1 MRDPVYRELLEV
13 MKKRGGDF
21 SGMDIPEFFD
31 MVEEMFSPE
40 EAAVNNAMPRGPFTA
55 PDLAAQMDQ
64 DPTETENILEGM
76 ADKGLCVALT
86 FNGTRYYQSARFMP
100 GILEFQFMPGRS
112 TERDK
117 KLAKLIDAYKKAYR
131 QKAGQSDTDFPT
143 NRVIPVD
150 RTIAPDNQV
159 HTYDQV
165 QTFIDK
171 NEHIAVSTCFC
182 RHAAELRGEDT
193 HEMPKDVCMQF
204 GMSAQFAV
212 ERLGARKLSKQ
223 EAREVL
229 ERSESAGLIHMSTNT
244 ADDIGFICNCDRWH
258 CVAVTHALSK
268 SRPGHFFNSG
278 FMPRFA
284 PELCTACETCIE
296 RCPPEAL
303 TMNEDGPPAVD
314 LERCF
319 GCAVC
324 ATGCPSDAIAM
335 VNRDDIPAPPEDAK
349 ALKAAIKKART
360 PAE

>member
-1 MRDPVYRELLEV
+1 MPHTVYKELLEV

-31 MVEEMFSPE
+31 MVEELFAPE

-55 PDLAAQMDQ
+55 ADLAAEMDQ
-64 DPTETENILEGM
+64 DQAEIENILEGM
-76 ADKGLCVALT
+76 ADKGLCMALT
-86 FNGTRYYQSARFMP
+86 LNDTPYYQSARFMP
-100 GILEFQFMPGRS
+100 GILEFQFMPGRR

-143 NRVIPVD
+143 NRVIPVE
-150 RTIAPDNQV
+150 RTISQANNV

-165 QTFIDK
+165 QAFIDK
-171 NEHIAVSTCFC
+171 NTQIAVSTCFC
-182 RHAAELRGEDT
+182 RHAAELRGEDI
-193 HEMPKDVCMQF
+193 HGMPKEVCMQF

-212 ERLGARKLSKQ
+212 ERLGARKVSKQ

-229 ERSESAGLIHMSTNT
+229 ERAEAAGLIHMSTNL

-258 CVAVTHALSK
+258 CVAVSHALSK
-268 SRPGHFFNSG
+268 SRPGLFFNSG
-278 FMPRFA
+278 FMPRFD
-284 PELCTACETCIE
+284 PELCTACETCID

-303 TMNEDGPPAVD
+303 IMQEGGPPVVD
-314 LERCF
+314 LDRCF

-324 ATGCPSDAIAM
+324 ASGCPSDTIAM
-335 VNRDDIPAPPEDAK
+335 INRDAIPAPPEDAK
-349 ALKAAIKKART
+349 ALKAAIKEAKSKTR
-360 PAE
+360 